1 MFNKAFNPS
10 RTVLRLAV
18 ALLASASIA
27 GVTGI
32 VGAAQAATPDEIK
45 AKGTAVIGVQMD
57 QFPWGFID
65 ENGKN
70 GGFDVEVANMI
81 AKELGVEVKFERIT
95 GQNRI
100 PLLTGGM
107 VDFLV
112 PSMTITPERAKV
124 IQFVLPYSSNDITV
138 WGKKTTDIKGNED
151 LNKFVIGV
159 NRGSVFEP
167 VLKKVAPA
175 DTQIKRFDDDAT
187 TVQAL
192 LSGQVDAI
200 LGSVT
205 YGLVI
210 DKTGNSGNFERKYKV
225 ADNFQAMAVR
235 KGDQEL
241 LDYLNDFV
249 TRHTADGSLD
259 ALYKKWI
266 GVDRA
271 RLPTTIEGVDFTG
284 KQ

>member
-1 MFNKAFNPS
+1 MFDSAFKS
-10 RTVLRLAV
+10 ARSKIISGLTLTLMA
-18 ALLASASIA
+18 ATCFAS
-27 GVTGI
+27 
-32 VGAAQAATPDEIK
+32 VGQAASPAEIK

-57 QFPWGFID
+57 QVPWGYIN
-65 ENGKN
+65 ESGKN
-70 GGFDVEVANMI
+70 EGFDIEVAKMI
-81 AKELGVEVKFERIT
+81 AEELGVEAKFERIT

-100 PLLTGGM
+100 PLLVGGM

-112 PSMTITPERAKV
+112 PSMTVTEERAKV
-124 IQFVLPYSSNDITV
+124 IQYVLPYSSNDITV
-138 WGKKTTDIKGNED
+138 WGKKGAQIAGDQD
-151 LNKFVIGV
+151 LGKYVIGV
-159 NRGSVFEP
+159 NRGSAFEP
-167 VLKKVAPA
+167 VLVKHAPPN
-175 DTQIKRFDDDAT
+175 TQIKRFDDDAT

-210 DKTGNSGNFERKYKV
+210 EKTGKTAEFERKYKV
-225 ADNFQAMAVR
+225 ADNIQAMAVR
-235 KGDQEL
+235 KGDQEM
-241 LDYLNDFV
+241 LDFLNDFV

-266 GVDRA
+266 GSERA
-271 RLPTTIEGVDFTG
+271 KLPTTMTGVDFTG

>member
-1 MFNKAFNPS
+1 MFNKAFNHS
-10 RTVLRLAV
+10 RAVRRLAV
-18 ALLASASIA
+18 ALVACVGIA
-27 GVTGI
+27 
-32 VGAAQAATPDEIK
+32 GAAQAVTPEEIK

-70 GGFDVEVANMI
+70 SGFDVDVANLV
-81 AKELGVEVKFERIT
+81 AEELGVKVRFERIT

-112 PSMTITPERAKV
+112 PSMTITQERAKV

-138 WGKKTTDIKGNED
+138 WGKNGADIKGNED
-151 LNKFVIGV
+151 LGKFAIGV
-159 NRGSVFEP
+159 NRGSVFETI
-167 VLKKVAPA
+167 LKEVAPA
-175 DTQIKRFDDDAT
+175 NTQIKRFDDDAT

-210 DKTGNSGNFERKYKV
+210 DKTGNSGKFERKYKV

-241 LDYLNDFV
+241 LDFLNDVV
-249 TRHTADGSLD
+249 TRRTADGSLD

-266 GVDRA
+266 GVDRPT
-271 RLPTTIEGVDFTG
+271 LPTTLEGVDFTG

>member
-1 MFNKAFNPS
+1 MFNTALTLSRSKALGRFAALLLAATTFATS
-10 RTVLRLAV
+10 ALAV
-18 ALLASASIA
+18 
-27 GVTGI
+27 
-32 VGAAQAATPDEIK
+32 TPEELK
-45 AKGTAVIGVQMD
+45 AKGTATIGVQMD

-65 ENGKN
+65 QNGQN
-70 GGFDVEVANMI
+70 DGFDIEIAKMI

-100 PLLTGGM
+100 PLLVNGN

-112 PSMTITPERAKV
+112 PSMTITEERAKV
-124 IQFVLPYSSNDITV
+124 IQYVIPYSSNDITV
-138 WGKKTTDIKGNED
+138 WGRTDADIKGNED
-151 LNKFVIGV
+151 LGKYVIGV
-159 NRGSVFEP
+159 NRGSAFEP
-167 VLKKVAPA
+167 LLVKVAPPN
-175 DTQIKRFDDDAT
+175 TEIKRFDDDAT

-200 LGSVT
+200 LGSIT

-210 DKTGNSGNFERKYKV
+210 QQTGNEAQYGRKYKV
-225 ADNFQAMAVR
+225 SDNFQGMAVR
-235 KGDQEL
+235 KGDQEM
-241 LDYLNDFV
+241 LDFLNDFV
-249 TRHTADGSLD
+249 TRHTADGTLD

-271 RLPTTIEGVDFTG
+271 KLPTTLPGVDFTG

>member
-1 MFNKAFNPS
+1 MINAVFKSSAIALS
-10 RTVLRLAV
+10 LATSLV
-18 ALLASASIA
+18 ASALSI
-27 GVTGI
+27 
-32 VGAAQAATPDEIK
+32 GAAEAASPEEIK
-45 AKGTAVIGVQMD
+45 AKGVAVIGVQMD

-70 GGFDVEVANMI
+70 GGFDIDVANLV
-81 AKELGVEVKFERIT
+81 AEELGVEVKFERVT

-100 PLLTGGM
+100 PLLTNGM

-124 IQFVLPYSSNDITV
+124 IQFVLPYSANDITV
-138 WGKKTTDIKGNED
+138 WGKKDAEINSNED
-151 LNKFVIGV
+151 LAKYTIGV
-159 NRGSVFEP
+159 NRGSAFEP
-167 VLKKVAPA
+167 ILKKAAPA
-175 DTQIKRFDDDAT
+175 GTKIKGFDDDAA

-200 LGSVT
+200 LGSLT

-210 DKTGNSGNFERKYKV
+210 ESTGNGDKYVRKYKA
-225 ADNFQAMAVR
+225 ADNIQAMAVR
-235 KGDQEL
+235 KGDQAM
-241 LDYLNDFV
+241 LDFLNDFV
-249 TRHTADGSLD
+249 TRHNADGSLD

-266 GVDRA
+266 GVDRPK
-271 RLPTTIEGVDFTG
+271 LPTTLEGVDFTG

>member
-1 MFNKAFNPS
+1 MTKTVSTPS
-10 RTVLRLAV
+10 RSKILSGFAAMLFAATSLATTALAV
-18 ALLASASIA
+18 
-27 GVTGI
+27 
-32 VGAAQAATPDEIK
+32 TPEELK
-45 AKGTAVIGVQMD
+45 SKGTATIGVQMD

-65 ENGKN
+65 AN
-70 GGFDVEVANMI
+70 GGNDGFDIEVAKMI

-100 PLLTGGM
+100 PLLVNGN

-112 PSMTITPERAKV
+112 PSMTITEERAKV
-124 IQFVLPYSSNDITV
+124 IQYVIPYSSNDITV
-138 WGKKTTDIKGNED
+138 WGKADAAIKGNED
-151 LNKFVIGV
+151 LSKYVIGV
-159 NRGSVFEP
+159 NRGSAFEP
-167 VLKKVAPA
+167 LLVKVAPK

-210 DKTGNSGNFERKYKV
+210 KETGYDKQFERKYKV
-225 ADNFQAMAVR
+225 ADNFQGMAVR
-235 KGDQEL
+235 KGDHEML
-241 LDYLNDFV
+241 AFLTDFV
-249 TRHTADGSLD
+249 AKHTADGSLD

-271 RLPTTIEGVDFTG
+271 KLPTTLPGVDFIG

>member
-1 MFNKAFNPS
+1 MFNSALTISRSRFLSGLTAAVLTVTAFTNNAW
-10 RTVLRLAV
+10 AV
-18 ALLASASIA
+18 
-27 GVTGI
+27 
-32 VGAAQAATPDEIK
+32 TPEEIK

-65 ENGKN
+65 QNGQN
-70 GGFDVEVANMI
+70 DGFDIEISKLI
-81 AKELGVEVKFERIT
+81 AQELGVDVKFERIT

-100 PLLTGGM
+100 PLLVNGN

-112 PSMTITPERAKV
+112 PSMTITEERAKV
-124 IQFVLPYSSNDITV
+124 IQYVIPYSSNDITV
-138 WGKKTTDIKGNED
+138 WAKKDAEIKGNGD
-151 LNKFVIGV
+151 LGKYVIGV

-167 VLKKVAPA
+167 VLVKAAPPE
-175 DTQIKRFDDDAT
+175 TEIKRFDDDAT

-210 DKTGNSGNFERKYKV
+210 KETGHSAEFERKYKV
-225 ADNFQAMAVR
+225 ADNFQGMAVR
-235 KGDQEL
+235 KGDQDML
-241 LDYLNDFV
+241 TFLTDFV

-271 RLPTTIEGVDFTG
+271 ALPTTLPGVDFTG

>member
-1 MFNKAFNPS
+1 MFNTALTLSRSKALSGFAAMLLAATTFATS
-10 RTVLRLAV
+10 ALAV
-18 ALLASASIA
+18 
-27 GVTGI
+27 
-32 VGAAQAATPDEIK
+32 TPEELK
-45 AKGTAVIGVQMD
+45 AKGTATIGVQMD

-65 ENGKN
+65 PNGQN
-70 GGFDVEVANMI
+70 DGFDIEIAKMI

-100 PLLTGGM
+100 PLLVNGN

-112 PSMTITPERAKV
+112 PSMTITEERAKV
-124 IQFVLPYSSNDITV
+124 IQYVIPYSSNDITV
-138 WGKKTTDIKGNED
+138 WGKTDADIKGNED
-151 LNKFVIGV
+151 LGKYVIGV
-159 NRGSVFEP
+159 NRGSAFEP
-167 VLKKVAPA
+167 LLVKVAPPN
-175 DTQIKRFDDDAT
+175 TEIKRFDDDAT

-210 DKTGNSGNFERKYKV
+210 QQTGNEAQYGRKYKV
-225 ADNFQAMAVR
+225 SDNFQGMAVR
-235 KGDQEL
+235 KGDQEM
-241 LDYLNDFV
+241 LDFLNDFV
-249 TRHTADGSLD
+249 TRHTADGTLD

-271 RLPTTIEGVDFTG
+271 KLPTTLPGVDFTG

>member
-1 MFNKAFNPS
+1 MFNS
-10 RTVLRLAV
+10 
-18 ALLASASIA
+18 ALL
-27 GVTGI
+27 TLRTKI
-32 VGAAQAATPDEIK
+32 VSGFTAILLATTLTTPAQAISPEEIK
-45 AKGTAVIGVQMD
+45 AKGTTTIGVQMD

-65 ENGKN
+65 QNGQSN
-70 GGFDVEVANMI
+70 GFDIEVAKLI
-81 AKELGVEVKFERIT
+81 AQELGVEVRFERIT

-100 PLLTGGM
+100 PLLANGN

-112 PSMTITPERAKV
+112 PSMTITKERAKV
-124 IQFVLPYSSNDITV
+124 IQYVIPYSSNDITV
-138 WGKKTTDIKGNED
+138 WAKKDAKIKGNED
-151 LNKFVIGV
+151 LGNYVIGV

-167 VLKKVAPA
+167 ILAKSAPPN
-175 DTQIKRFDDDAT
+175 TEIKRFDDDAT

-210 DKTGNSGNFERKYKV
+210 TKTGHGADYERKYKV
-225 ADNFQAMAVR
+225 ADNFQGMAVR
-235 KGDQEL
+235 KGDQEML
-241 LDYLNDFV
+241 AFLTDFV
-249 TRHTADGSLD
+249 TRHSADGTLD

-271 RLPTTIEGVDFTG
+271 KLPTALPDIDFTG

>member
-1 MFNKAFNPS
+1 MFNTALTIS
-10 RTVLRLAV
+10 RSKVLRGFAAMLLAATSFATAALAV
-18 ALLASASIA
+18 
-27 GVTGI
+27 
-32 VGAAQAATPDEIK
+32 TPEEIK
-45 AKGTAVIGVQMD
+45 AKGTTTVGVQMD

-65 ENGKN
+65 QKGQND
-70 GGFDVEVANMI
+70 GFDIEIAKLV
-81 AKELGVEVKFERIT
+81 AKELGVQVKFERIT

-100 PLLTGGM
+100 PLLVNGN

-112 PSMTITPERAKV
+112 PSMTITEERAKV
-124 IQFVLPYSSNDITV
+124 LQYVIPYSSNDITV
-138 WGKKTTDIKGNED
+138 WAKKDAKIQGNED
-151 LNKFVIGV
+151 LGKFVIGV

-167 VLKKVAPA
+167 ILVKAAPPS
-175 DTQIKRFDDDAT
+175 TQIKRFDDDAT

-210 DKTGNSGNFERKYKV
+210 KQTGHDDDFERKYKV
-225 ADNFQAMAVR
+225 ADNFQGMAVR
-235 KGDQEL
+235 KGDAEML
-241 LDYLNDFV
+241 AFLTDFV

-259 ALYKKWI
+259 VLYKKWI

-271 RLPTTIEGVDFTG
+271 KLPTTLPGVDFTG

>member
-1 MFNKAFNPS
+1 MFNSAFAIS
-10 RTVLRLAV
+10 RSRILSGFAAV
-18 ALLASASIA
+18 LLAATSFATA
-27 GVTGI
+27 AHAVT
-32 VGAAQAATPDEIK
+32 PEEIK

-65 ENGKN
+65 QNGKN
-70 GGFDVEVANMI
+70 EGFDIEI
-81 AKELGVEVKFERIT
+81 AKLIASELGVEPTFERIT

-100 PLLTGGM
+100 PLLVNGN

-112 PSMTITPERAKV
+112 PSMTITEERAKV
-124 IQFVLPYSSNDITV
+124 IQYVIPYSSNDITV
-138 WGKKTTDIKGNED
+138 WAKKDAQIKANED
-151 LNKFVIGV
+151 LGKYVIGV

-167 VLKKVAPA
+167 LLVKVAPA
-175 DTQIKRFDDDAT
+175 NTQIKRFDDDAT

-210 DKTGNSGNFERKYKV
+210 DKTGHSAEYERKYKV
-225 ADNFQAMAVR
+225 ADNFQGMAVR
-235 KGDQEL
+235 KGDKEMLQFL
-241 LDYLNDFV
+241 TDFV
-249 TRHTADGSLD
+249 SRRTADGTLD
-259 ALYKKWI
+259 TLYKKWI

-271 RLPTTIEGVDFTG
+271 KLPTTLSGVDFTG

>member
-1 MFNKAFNPS
+1 MFNTALTLSRSKALGGLAALLLAATTFATS
-10 RTVLRLAV
+10 ALAV
-18 ALLASASIA
+18 
-27 GVTGI
+27 
-32 VGAAQAATPDEIK
+32 TPEELK
-45 AKGTAVIGVQMD
+45 AKGTASIGVQMD

-65 ENGKN
+65 QNGQN
-70 GGFDVEVANMI
+70 DGFDIEIAKMI

-100 PLLTGGM
+100 PLLVNGN

-112 PSMTITPERAKV
+112 PSMTITEERAKV
-124 IQFVLPYSSNDITV
+124 IQYVIPYSSNDITV
-138 WGKKTTDIKGNED
+138 WGRTDADIKGNED
-151 LNKFVIGV
+151 LGKYVIGV
-159 NRGSVFEP
+159 NRGSAFEP
-167 VLKKVAPA
+167 LLVKVAPPS
-175 DTQIKRFDDDAT
+175 TEIKRFDDDAT

-210 DKTGNSGNFERKYKV
+210 QQTGNEAQYGRKYKV
-225 ADNFQAMAVR
+225 SDNFQGMAVR
-235 KGDQEL
+235 KGDQEM
-241 LDYLNDFV
+241 LDFLNDFV
-249 TRHTADGSLD
+249 IRHTADGTLD

-271 RLPTTIEGVDFTG
+271 KLPTTLPGVDFTG